1 MKYPLPIHDVLKQVH
16 EAISVESRAV
26 IVAPPGAGKTT
37 IVPLS
42 LLESP
47 NVNGQIIILE
57 PRRLAARAAA
67 SQMASLLNEKVGET
81 VGFQIKG
88 LNKVNK
94 QTRIVVVTE
103 GILIRMIQSDQSLS
117 KVGCIIFDEFH
128 ERSINA
134 DLGLAL
140 SLQVAEVLRND
151 LKILVMS
158 ATLDVAPVSKI
169 LDTNAPVIS
178 DGRAYNVKCNYLSRP
193 KSKDDNLWENFSE
206 LVYDAFKMTDG
217 GILAFLPGEAEIR
230 TVEKLLK
237 RTLPQTALIMP
248 LYGSLPFEQQTKILE
263 PLENK
268 IVRKV
273 VLSTSI
279 AETSLT
285 IPGIRVVVDSG
296 YTRRALYDPSSGMS
310 RLITQ
315 KISKAEAEQRMGRA
329 GRVAEGWCYRYWSAS
344 EEGAMPEFPPSEIE
358 ISDLSNFAL
367 ELSLWGSELKSMKF
381 LTEPEPARLE
391 KAYELLYQLGATTLQ
406 NKITPHGREI
416 SKFPCHVR
424 LAHMLTKAGKKS
436 AIIAALL
443 QNKDILFNEGSSDFQ
458 LRIDHFQD
466 ELKRRK
472 IKIGLFSR
480 IEADRKILEKLVKHE
495 TSLSIAQSLA
505 LAFPDRIGKKRDGS
519 NSKYLL
525 SSGKGAHLQQGDR
538 LSKQNYIVA
547 VDIDGDRK
555 DTKIRLG
562 IGISEN
568 EIRELFEDKIIWQNT
583 CYWSTREKRLKT
595 LRTEVLGKISLKSE
609 NWSNPPFEEIASTII
624 NAIVDIGFHFSAAEE
639 QFIARV
645 KLGGAGFPNMEKN
658 HLKETAKEWLK
669 PFIKNIK
676 TADEW
681 KKFDC
686 LPALQNLLSW
696 QQLTK
701 LDEVVPKYFV
711 SPLGRKLP
719 IDYTGEHPS
728 IELRLQELFGQKSHP
743 LVKNK
748 PLLVTLLSPAGRPLQ
763 KTMDL
768 PNFWKT
774 SYLDIRKEMRGRY
787 PKHSWPER
795 PEYEKPTTKVK
806 PKQ

>member
-1 MKYPLPIHDVLKQVH
+1 MIYPLPIHDVLKQVH

-237 RTLPQTALIMP
+237 RTLSQTALIMP

-519 NSKYLL
+519 NPKYLL
-525 SSGKGAHLQQGDR
+525 CSGKGAHLQQGDP

-568 EIRELFEDKIIWQNT
+568 EIRELFEEKIIWQNT

-609 NWSNPPFEEIASTII
+609 NWINPPFEEIASTII

>member
-1 MKYPLPIHDVLKQVH
+1 MIYPLPIHDVLKQVH
-16 EAISVESRAV
+16 QAISVESRAV

-128 ERSINA
+128 ERSIYS

-237 RTLPQTALIMP
+237 RTLSQTALIMP

-480 IEADRKILEKLVKHE
+480 IEADRNILEKLVKHE

-525 SSGKGAHLQQGDR
+525 SSGKGAHLQQGDP

-568 EIRELFEDKIIWQNT
+568 EIRELFEEKIIWQNT

-609 NWSNPPFEEIASTII
+609 NWINPPFEEIASTII

>member
-1 MKYPLPIHDVLKQVH
+1 MIYPLPIHDVLKQVH

-128 ERSINA
+128 ERSIYS

-525 SSGKGAHLQQGDR
+525 SSGKGAHLQQGDP

-568 EIRELFEDKIIWQNT
+568 EIRELFEEKIIWQNT

-609 NWSNPPFEEIASTII
+609 NWINPPFEEIASTII

-696 QQLTK
+696 QQVTK

>member
-1 MKYPLPIHDVLKQVH
+1 MIYPLPIHDVLKQVH

-128 ERSINA
+128 ERSIYS

-193 KSKDDNLWENFSE
+193 KSKDDNLWENFSK

-237 RTLPQTALIMP
+237 RTLSQTALIMP

-525 SSGKGAHLQQGDR
+525 SSGKGAHLQQGDP

-568 EIRELFEDKIIWQNT
+568 EIRELFEEKIIWQNT

-609 NWSNPPFEEIASTII
+609 NWINPPFEEIASTII

>member
-1 MKYPLPIHDVLKQVH
+1 MIYPLPIHDVLKQVH

-128 ERSINA
+128 ERSIYS

-169 LDTNAPVIS
+169 LDTNAPIIS

-480 IEADRKILEKLVKHE
+480 IEADRNILEKLVKHE

-519 NSKYLL
+519 NPKYLL
-525 SSGKGAHLQQGDR
+525 CSGKGAHLQQGDP

-568 EIRELFEDKIIWQNT
+568 EIRELFEEKIIWQNT

-609 NWSNPPFEEIASTII
+609 NWINPPFEEIASTII

>member
-1 MKYPLPIHDVLKQVH
+1 MIYPLPIHDVLKQVH

-128 ERSINA
+128 ERSIYS

-158 ATLDVAPVSKI
+158 ATLDVVSVSKI
-169 LDTNAPVIS
+169 LDTNAPIIS
-178 DGRAYNVKCNYLSRP
+178 DGRAYKVKCNYLSRP
-193 KSKDDNLWENFSE
+193 KSKDDNLWENFSK

-237 RTLPQTALIMP
+237 RTLSQTALIMP

-519 NSKYLL
+519 NPKYLL
-525 SSGKGAHLQQGDR
+525 CSGKGAHLQQGDP

-568 EIRELFEDKIIWQNT
+568 EIRELFEEKIIWQNT

-609 NWSNPPFEEIASTII
+609 NWINPPFEEIASTII

-676 TADEW
+676 TANDW

-696 QQLTK
+696 QQVTK

>member
-1 MKYPLPIHDVLKQVH
+1 MIYPLPIHDVLKQVH

-88 LNKVNK
+88 LNKVSK

-128 ERSINA
+128 ERSIYS

-358 ISDLSNFAL
+358 NSDLSNFAL

-525 SSGKGAHLQQGDR
+525 SSGKGAHLQQGDP

-568 EIRELFEDKIIWQNT
+568 EIRELFEEKIIWQNT

>member
-1 MKYPLPIHDVLKQVH
+1 MIYPLPIHDVLKQVH

-88 LNKVNK
+88 LNKVSK

-128 ERSINA
+128 ERSIYS

-158 ATLDVAPVSKI
+158 ATLDVAPVSKM
-169 LDTNAPVIS
+169 LDTNAPIIS

-525 SSGKGAHLQQGDR
+525 SSGKGAHLQQSDP

-568 EIRELFEDKIIWQNT
+568 EIRELFEEKIIWQNT

-609 NWSNPPFEEIASTII
+609 NWINPPFEEIASTIV
-624 NAIVDIGFHFSAAEE
+624 NAIVDIGFHFSTAEE

-676 TADEW
+676 TANDW

>member
-1 MKYPLPIHDVLKQVH
+1 MIYPLPIHDVLKQVH

-81 VGFQIKG
+81 VGFKIKG

-169 LDTNAPVIS
+169 LDTNAPIIS

-237 RTLPQTALIMP
+237 RKLPQTALIMP

-329 GRVAEGWCYRYWSAS
+329 GRIAEGWCYRYWSAS

-495 TSLSIAQSLA
+495 SSLSTAQSLA

-519 NSKYLL
+519 TSKYLL
-525 SSGKGAHLQQGDR
+525 SSGKGAHLQQGDP

-568 EIRELFEDKIIWQNT
+568 EIRELFEEKIIWQNT

-676 TADEW
+676 TADDW

-686 LPALQNLLSW
+686 LPALRNLLSW

-719 IDYTGEHPS
+719 IDYTGENPS

>member
-1 MKYPLPIHDVLKQVH
+1 MKYLLPIHDVIKQLQ
-16 EAISVESRAV
+16 EAISVENRAV

-47 NVNGQIIILE
+47 NVTGQIIILE

-88 LNKVNK
+88 LNKVSK

-169 LDTNAPVIS
+169 LDTNAPIIS
-178 DGRAYNVKCNYLSRP
+178 DGRAYKVKCNYLSRP

-206 LVYDAFKMTDG
+206 LIYDAFKMTDG

-230 TVEKLLK
+230 TIEKLLK
-237 RTLPQTALIMP
+237 KKLPQTALIMP

-263 PLENK
+263 PLGNK
-268 IVRKV
+268 ILRKV

-315 KISKAEAEQRMGRA
+315 KISKAEAKQRMGRA
-329 GRVAEGWCYRYWSAS
+329 GRIAEGWCYRYWSAN

-391 KAYELLYQLGATTLQ
+391 KAYELLYQLGATTIE
-406 NKITPHGREI
+406 NKITPHGQEI

-424 LAHMLTKAGKKS
+424 LAHMLNKAGKKS

-480 IEADRKILEKLVKHE
+480 IEADRKILEKLVNHE
-495 TSLSIAQSLA
+495 TSLSTAQSLA

-519 NSKYLL
+519 TSKYLL
-525 SSGKGAHLQQGDR
+525 SSGKGAHLQQGDP

-568 EIRELFEDKIIWQNT
+568 EIRKLFEDKIIWQNT

-595 LRTEVLGKISLKSE
+595 SKTEMLGKIPLKSE
-609 NWSNPPFEEIASTII
+609 NWVNPPFEEIASTII
-624 NAIVDIGFHFSAAEE
+624 NAIVDIGFHFSAAED

-645 KLGGAGFPNMEKN
+645 KLGGEGFPNMEKD

-676 TADEW
+676 TADDW

-686 LPALQNLLSW
+686 LPALQNLLSL

>member
-1 MKYPLPIHDVLKQVH
+1 MIYPLPIHDVLKQVH

-128 ERSINA
+128 ERSIYS

-329 GRVAEGWCYRYWSAS
+329 GRIAEGWCYRYWSAS

-367 ELSLWGSELKSMKF
+367 ELALWGSELKSMKF

-525 SSGKGAHLQQGDR
+525 SSGKGAHLQQGDP

-568 EIRELFEDKIIWQNT
+568 EIRELFEEKIIWQNT

-609 NWSNPPFEEIASTII
+609 NWINPPFEEIASTII

>member
-1 MKYPLPIHDVLKQVH
+1 MIYPLPIHDVLKQVH

-128 ERSINA
+128 ERSIYS

-329 GRVAEGWCYRYWSAS
+329 GRIAEGWCYRYWSAS

-525 SSGKGAHLQQGDR
+525 SSGKGAHLQQGDP

-568 EIRELFEDKIIWQNT
+568 EIRELFEEKIIWQNT

-609 NWSNPPFEEIASTII
+609 NWINPPFEEIASTII

>member
-1 MKYPLPIHDVLKQVH
+1 MIYPLPIHDVLKQVH
-16 EAISVESRAV
+16 QAISVESRAV

-128 ERSINA
+128 ERSIYS

-237 RTLPQTALIMP
+237 RTLSQTALILP

-525 SSGKGAHLQQGDR
+525 SSGKGAHLQQGDP

-568 EIRELFEDKIIWQNT
+568 EIRELFEEKIIWQNT

-609 NWSNPPFEEIASTII
+609 NWINPPFEEIASTII

>member
-1 MKYPLPIHDVLKQVH
+1 MKYPLPIHDVLKRVH

-128 ERSINA
+128 ERSIYS

-525 SSGKGAHLQQGDR
+525 SSGKGAHLQQGDP

-568 EIRELFEDKIIWQNT
+568 EIRELFEEKIIWQNT

-609 NWSNPPFEEIASTII
+609 NWINPPFEEIASTII

>member
-1 MKYPLPIHDVLKQVH
+1 MIYPLPIHDVLKQVH

-128 ERSINA
+128 ERSIYS

-169 LDTNAPVIS
+169 LDTNAPIIS

-480 IEADRKILEKLVKHE
+480 IEADRNILEKLVKHE

-525 SSGKGAHLQQGDR
+525 SSGKGAHLQQGDP

-568 EIRELFEDKIIWQNT
+568 EIRELFEEKIMWQNT

-696 QQLTK
+696 QQVTK

>member
-1 MKYPLPIHDVLKQVH
+1 VIYPLPIHDVLKQVH

-128 ERSINA
+128 ERSIYS

-263 PLENK
+263 PLEIK

-525 SSGKGAHLQQGDR
+525 SSGKGAHLQQGDP

-568 EIRELFEDKIIWQNT
+568 EIRELFEEKIIWQNT

-609 NWSNPPFEEIASTII
+609 NWSNPPFEETASTII

-676 TADEW
+676 TADDW

>member
-1 MKYPLPIHDVLKQVH
+1 MIYPLPIHDVLKQFQ

-237 RTLPQTALIMP
+237 RTLSQTALIMP

-568 EIRELFEDKIIWQNT
+568 EIRELFEEKIIWQNT

-609 NWSNPPFEEIASTII
+609 NWINPPFEEIASTII

-645 KLGGAGFPNMEKN
+645 KLGGEGFPNMEKN

>member
-1 MKYPLPIHDVLKQVH
+1 MIYPLPIHDVLKQVH

-128 ERSINA
+128 ERSIYS

-169 LDTNAPVIS
+169 LDTNAPIIS

-193 KSKDDNLWENFSE
+193 KSKDDNLWENFSK

-237 RTLPQTALIMP
+237 RTLSQTALIMP

-519 NSKYLL
+519 NPKYLL
-525 SSGKGAHLQQGDR
+525 CSGKGAHLQQGDP

-568 EIRELFEDKIIWQNT
+568 EIRELFEEKIIWQNT

-609 NWSNPPFEEIASTII
+609 NWINPPFEEIASTII

-696 QQLTK
+696 QPLTK
-701 LDEVVPKYFV
+701 LEDVVPKNFV
-711 SPLGRKLP
+711 SPIGRKLP
-719 IDYTGEHPS
+719 IEFTGEHPS

>member
-1 MKYPLPIHDVLKQVH
+1 MIYPLPIHDVLKQVH

-128 ERSINA
+128 ERSIYS

-525 SSGKGAHLQQGDR
+525 SSGKGANLQQGDR

-568 EIRELFEDKIIWQNT
+568 EIRELFEEKIIWQNT

-609 NWSNPPFEEIASTII
+609 NWINPPFEEIASTII

>member
-1 MKYPLPIHDVLKQVH
+1 MKYPLPIHDVLKRVH

-128 ERSINA
+128 ERSIYS

-329 GRVAEGWCYRYWSAS
+329 GRIAEGWCYRYWSAS

-525 SSGKGAHLQQGDR
+525 SSGKGAHLQQGDP

-568 EIRELFEDKIIWQNT
+568 EIRELFEEKIIWQNT

-609 NWSNPPFEEIASTII
+609 NWINPPFEEIASTII

>member
-1 MKYPLPIHDVLKQVH
+1 MIYPLPIHDVLKQVH

-128 ERSINA
+128 ERSIYS

-525 SSGKGAHLQQGDR
+525 SSGKGAHLQQGDP

-568 EIRELFEDKIIWQNT
+568 EIRELFEEKIIWQNT

>member
-1 MKYPLPIHDVLKQVH
+1 MKYLLPIHDVIKQVK
-16 EAISVESRAV
+16 EAISVENRAV

-88 LNKVNK
+88 LNKVSK

-128 ERSINA
+128 ERSIYS

-237 RTLPQTALIMP
+237 RTLSQTALIMP

-525 SSGKGAHLQQGDR
+525 SSGKGAHLQQGDP

-568 EIRELFEDKIIWQNT
+568 EIRELFEEKIIWQNT

-609 NWSNPPFEEIASTII
+609 NWINPPFEEIASTII

>member
-1 MKYPLPIHDVLKQVH
+1 MIYPLPIHDVLKQVH

-128 ERSINA
+128 ERSIYS

-525 SSGKGAHLQQGDR
+525 SSGKGAHLQQGDP

-568 EIRELFEDKIIWQNT
+568 EIRELFEEKIIWQNT

-609 NWSNPPFEEIASTII
+609 NWINPPFEEIASTII